1 MGPRPGRRSQPLVVV
16 FFYSALEFR
25 AVLRCFRRWLAAAF
39 ITPERGL
46 FRVKVL
52 EVGAPFSLW
61 TRQGLVERRSR
72 CEAFLVL
79 GFLLNCEPLPG
90 LWRRESEKW
99 FHDQRPVRLPALG
112 FGGCKAR
119 CVGAV
124 CCRCEFESHG
134 KRVREGGGVLT
145 SHAICV
151 PWSVVRSSPSR
162 Y

>member
-1 MGPRPGRRSQPLVVV
+1 
-16 FFYSALEFR
+16 
-25 AVLRCFRRWLAAAF
+25 
-39 ITPERGL
+39 
-46 FRVKVL
+46 
-52 EVGAPFSLW
+52 
-61 TRQGLVERRSR
+61 VERRSR

-124 CCRCEFESHG
+124 CCRCEFESRG
-134 KRVREGGGVLT
+134 KRVREGVLT